1 MQLNLQLLHVVTDM
15 SGGAGIKNIRRAILA
30 GGRQPE
36 VLASFRD
43 CRCKASQ
50 KTIRQALIGH
60 YRPKYLFTLQQA
72 MPLYYCPQG
81 QVVLCDQHIERT
93 LQ

>member
-1 MQLNLQLLHVVTDM
+1 MQLNLQLQHVVTDM

-36 VLASFRD
+36 VLASCD

-60 YRPKYLFTLQQA
+60 YRPKNLFTLQQA
-72 MPLYYCPQG
+72 MLLYYCPQG